1 MIDLTLNSFLH
12 PDLVGLNPP
21 FGKIIERTAENKGG
35 LSTAQTD
42 NNMAMPFA
50 LMRPVTVATSDTT
63 SKIEYDAKLLLTG
76 SAEVAITLDR
86 AVYEGCRLTVTNRS
100 SELAIIT
107 AEKIEGVTGGRIA
120 LRINSVL
127 ELNYTESDGWI
138 YSNSIVGEIRI
149 LTETHAPL
157 GWLICDGTEYDILQY
172 PRLAPILLKLP
183 FNAGVTAG
191 RFRVP
196 DLRGRFLQG
205 SGENLGEM
213 IEAGLPNITAT
224 VGGGIYAPA
233 EGAGF
238 QKDKKVPYE
247 SGSFIA
253 SGGTK
258 VGFDASKGETKTDS
272 TLKTD
277 DDYKV
282 YGKSDTVQ
290 PPAFTV
296 NYIIKY

>member
-12 PDLVGLNPP
+12 PDLVGLQPP
-21 FGKIIERTAENKGG
+21 FGTIIERTAENKGG

-63 SKIEYDAKLLLTG
+63 SKVEYDAKLLLTG
-76 SAEVAITLDR
+76 SSEVTITLDK
-86 AVYEGCRLTVTNRS
+86 AAYDGCRLTVTNRTTAV
-100 SELAIIT
+100 AIIT
-107 AEKIEGVTGGRIA
+107 AEKIEGVSGGRID

-149 LTETHAPL
+149 LTETHAPV
-157 GWLICDGTEYDILQY
+157 GWLICDSTEYDIPQY

-183 FNAGVTAG
+183 FNAGVTDG

-205 SGENLGEM
+205 NKENLGEM
-213 IEAGLPNITAT
+213 IEAGLPNITGT

-233 EGAGF
+233 KGAGF
-238 QKDKKVPYE
+238 HKDKKVPYE
-247 SGSFIA
+247 SGSYVG
-253 SGGTK
+253 SGGMK
-258 VGFDASKGETKTDS
+258 VGFDASKGETKTDGS
-272 TLKTD
+272 IKTD
-277 DDYKV
+277 DEYKV
-282 YGKSDTVQ
+282 YGQSDTVQ
-290 PPAFTV
+290 PPAFIV